1 MKDITAQEWKSLLA
15 TDNDAIII
23 DVRTDEEV
31 SEGIIPGAKQIDI
44 QNPTE
49 FMQEIQQLD
58 KNKNYYVY
66 CKAGGRSAQACMVM
80 RASGITTTYNLLGGF
95 SQWDGDVEQL

>member
-1 MKDITAQEWKSLLA
+1 MKDISAQEWRSLLA
-15 TDNDAIII
+15 TDRNAVII

-44 QNPTE
+44 QNPPQ
-49 FMQEIQQLD
+49 FMLEIQQLD
-58 KNKNYYVY
+58 KSKNYYVY

-80 RASGITTTYNLLGGF
+80 NASGITNTYNLQGGF
-95 SQWDGDVEQL
+95 SEWDGDVEQL